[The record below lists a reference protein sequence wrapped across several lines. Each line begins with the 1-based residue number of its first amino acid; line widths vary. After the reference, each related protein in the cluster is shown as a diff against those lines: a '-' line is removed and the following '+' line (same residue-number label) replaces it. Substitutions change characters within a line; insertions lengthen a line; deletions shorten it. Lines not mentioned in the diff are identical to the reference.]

1 MGFFRWISE
10 FLGKSQTA
18 EKTADLLE
26 EVDVRTR
33 DKKGRFI
40 ADDPNTPENE
50 AYTKVKRPKAKVTK
64 IKKPSKSKKK
74 K

>member
-1 MGFFRWISE
+1 MGFFKWISE

-50 AYTKVKRPKAKVTK
+50 AYTKVKRPR
-64 IKKPSKSKKK
+64 KKK
-74 K
+74 KNTKR